1 MWWPKTIN
9 NTQLHPWMERVL
21 LFKSVFLPTYY
32 FQYHPH
38 HRYTCICHLDTGR
51 ICKCPKSSWQN
62 GKVFEQCRNSLS
74 TSGSFMIIYNY
85 IHISIVKHHVII
97 HINSIYK
104 HHIYI
109 SYIHKNRQ
117 LVDPSRWPIAS
128 SEGVRATVA
137 NGGDVVFA
145 SGWRSGRRWGSD
157 GVYNARPYIYITNI
171 LTYIYITYIY
181 ITYIYIT
188 YIYITYIYITY
199 IYI

>member
-1 MWWPKTIN
+1 MLSGINHQTFEKRSRIIKWQWKAHWNEKKSQRCGDLKSKTIN

-21 LFKSVFLPTYY
+21 LFKKVFLPTYY

-62 GKVFEQCRNSLS
+62 GKVFERCRNSLS
-74 TSGSFMIIYNY
+74 TSGSLMIIYNY
-85 IHISIVKHHVII
+85 IHISIKTSLLSIY
-97 HINSIYK
+97 SIYK

-109 SYIHKNRQ
+109 SHIHKNRQ

-145 SGWRSGRRWGSD
+145 SGWRSGRSDWMGIWWG
-157 GVYNARPYIYITNI
+157 
-171 LTYIYITYIY
+171 L
-181 ITYIYIT
+181 
-188 YIYITYIYITY
+188 
-199 IYI
+199 